1 MTENNASQDDTV
13 EPDQHADDPW
23 DSDPNDPADPST
35 PATPPAPPVTNPWD
49 SGPDA

>member
-1 MTENNASQDDTV
+1 MTEDNASQDDTV
-13 EPDQHADDPW
+13 EPDLEVDDPW
-23 DSDPNDPADPST
+23 DSDPNDPADPSA